1 MTAATT
7 TGSQLE
13 PDALRSNGSAIGD
26 AWTIT
31 RRQFWHW
38 RAQPGVLLV
47 GLLFPVLVTL
57 MFGALFG
64 GAIAGPG
71 TEYTGNYYAYLM
83 PGIFTMAMLF
93 GLESTMTAVNADAA
107 KGVTD
112 RFRSLPISP
121 AAVVLGRCIADMIN
135 SIAGLAVLVVAGLLL
150 GWSWNDGLPA
160 ALAAF
165 GLLLL
170 LRFALL
176 WVGIFIGLQ
185 ASGPEAVGAV
195 QILVWPISMLSNLFV
210 DPATMPGWLG
220 AIASW
225 NPLSATASATRQ
237 LFGNPGWNDGSWL
250 AENAVL
256 LAIAWP
262 VLITAVFAPL
272 AIRSY
277 RRLGG

>member
-1 MTAATT
+1 MTIVNPSKIIDLDDVRGD
-7 TGSQLE
+7 GSTV
-13 PDALRSNGSAIGD
+13 GD

-38 RAQPGVLLV
+38 RAQPGVLAV

-64 GAIAGPG
+64 GAIASPG
-71 TEYTGNYYAYLM
+71 TEYAGNYYAFLM
-83 PGIFTMAMLF
+83 PGIFVMAMLF
-93 GLESTMTAVNADAA
+93 GLESTMTAVNVDAA

-121 AAVVLGRCIADMIN
+121 AAVVLGRFIADMIN
-135 SIAGLAVLVVAGLLL
+135 SIVGLAVLVVAGLLL
-150 GWSWNDGLPA
+150 GWSWETDLQS

-176 WVGIFIGLQ
+176 WVGIFIGLV

-195 QILVWPISMLSNLFV
+195 QILVWPVSMLSNLFV

-225 NPLSATASATRQ
+225 NPLSATASATRE
-237 LFGNPGWNDGSWL
+237 LFGNPGWNDGSALSENALWL
-250 AENAVL
+250 A
-256 LAIAWP
+256 IGWP
-262 VLITAVFAPL
+262 VVLTAVFAPL
-272 AIRSY
+272 AIRAY

>member
-1 MTAATT
+1 MTITNPAKTIH
-7 TGSQLE
+7 
-13 PDALRSNGSAIGD
+13 PDAIRGDGSPLGD

-38 RAQPGVLLV
+38 RAQPGVIAV

-64 GAIAGPG
+64 GAIASPG
-71 TEYTGNYYAYLM
+71 TEYAGNYYAFLM
-83 PGIFTMAMLF
+83 PGIFVMAMLF

-121 AAVVLGRCIADMIN
+121 AAVVLGRFIADMIN
-135 SIAGLAVLVVAGLLL
+135 SVVGLVVLVIAGLLL
-150 GWSWNDGLPA
+150 GWSWETDPLS

-176 WVGIFIGLQ
+176 WMGIFIGLV
-185 ASGPEAVGAV
+185 ATGPEAVGAV

-225 NPLSATASATRQ
+225 NPLSATASATRE
-237 LFGNPGWNDGSWL
+237 LFGNPGWNDGTWMS
-250 AENAVL
+250 ENALL
-256 LAIAWP
+256 LAVGWP
-262 VLITAVFAPL
+262 VVLTAVFAPL
-272 AIRSY
+272 AIRAY

>member
-1 MTAATT
+1 MTSTTRSATD
-7 TGSQLE
+7 E
-13 PDALRSNGSAIGD
+13 PDMLRSNASALGD
-26 AWTIT
+26 AWMIS

-71 TEYTGNYYAYLM
+71 TEYAGNYYAYLM

-93 GLESTMTAVNADAA
+93 GIESTMTAVNVDAA

-135 SIAGLAVLVVAGLLL
+135 SVVGLVVLVVAGLLL
-150 GWSWNDGLPA
+150 GWTWDNGLPA

-165 GLLLL
+165 GLLLF

-176 WVGIFIGLQ
+176 WVGIFIGLRVK
-185 ASGPEAVGAV
+185 GPESVSAV
-195 QILVWPISMLSNLFV
+195 QIAVWPLSMLSNLFV

-225 NPLSATASATRQ
+225 NPLSATASATRE
-237 LFGNPGWNDGSWL
+237 LFGNPGWDNGSWV
-250 AENAVL
+250 AESALL
-256 LAIAWP
+256 LAVAWP
-262 VLITAVFAPL
+262 VVISAVFTPL
-272 AIRSY
+272 AVRAY
-277 RRLGG
+277 RRLDS

>member
-1 MTAATT
+1 MTVT
-7 TGSQLE
+7 L
-13 PDALRSNGSAIGD
+13 DLRSIRGNGSALGD
-26 AWTIT
+26 AWLIT

-38 RAQPGVLLV
+38 RAQPGAFLV
-47 GLLFPVLVTL
+47 GLFFPVLVTF

-71 TEYTGNYYAYLM
+71 GDYYSFLM

-112 RFRSLPISP
+112 RFRSLPIHP
-121 AAVVLGRCIADMIN
+121 AAVVLGRCLADMIN
-135 SIAGLAVLVVAGLLL
+135 SVLGLALLVVTGLLL
-150 GWSWNDGLPA
+150 GWSWSNGLPA
-160 ALAAF
+160 ALTAF
-165 GLLLL
+165 ALLML

-176 WVGIFIGLQ
+176 WVGIFIGLT
-185 ASGPEAVGAV
+185 ATGPETVAAV

-225 NPLSATASATRQ
+225 NPLSATASATRE
-237 LFGNPGWNDGSWL
+237 LFGNPGWNEGTWL
-250 AENAVL
+250 ADNALL
-256 LAIAWP
+256 LAVAWP
-262 VLITAVFAPL
+262 AVITAVFAPL
-272 AIRSY
+272 AIRAY

>member
-1 MTAATT
+1 VSTISAER
-7 TGSQLE
+7 TGSALG
-13 PDALRSNGSAIGD
+13 DALL
-26 AWTIT
+26 IT
-31 RRQFWHW
+31 GRQFQHW

-71 TEYTGNYYAYLM
+71 GDYYAFLM

-112 RFRSLPISP
+112 RFRSLPISS
-121 AAVVLGRCIADMIN
+121 AAVVLGRCIADMLH
-135 SIAGLAVLVVAGLLL
+135 SIAGLAVLVVTGLLL
-150 GWSWNDGLPA
+150 GWSWSNGLPA

-165 GLLLL
+165 GLLMM

-176 WVGIFIGLQ
+176 WVGIFIGLK
-185 ASGPEAVGAV
+185 AKGPESVSAV
-195 QILVWPISMLSNLFV
+195 QILVWPVSMLSNLFV

-220 AIASW
+220 AIATV
-225 NPLSATASATRQ
+225 NPLSATAAATRE
-237 LFGNPGWNDGSWL
+237 LFGNPGWNDGTWL
-250 AENAVL
+250 ADNALL
-256 LAIAWP
+256 LAVAWP
-262 VLITAVFAPL
+262 VVITAVFAPL
-272 AIRSY
+272 AVRAY